1 VRGGSPR
8 RSCGTQRV
16 PAAKDPFRK
25 PAVNSS
31 AAQPSCGRLACP
43 YRFLSPLLVLL
54 LAVILISSVGCGKKQ
69 PTPVEIRTITRELVF
84 AAKNAI
90 ADNAEVGIRPES
102 PPVGRSARGQDEHA
116 ADHIYIT
123 LQVGRSGQEA
133 ALAAVEDALNLVAK
147 RHELKRID
155 RPGAAGLVRFD
166 YRQGERLTHAI
177 HIITPLASLRP
188 VPSRPGAF
196 RGRLAIIIDDLGY
209 DRGPADALFGLPFPL
224 TVSVLPNLPH
234 SSDIAKEAHRR
245 GYQVMLHLP
254 MESANGGGKPEAV
267 ELRAGMQ
274 PAEVTRLLAGMLDTV
289 PYAAGVNN
297 HQGSLATAD
306 EKLMAAIMPA
316 LREKNLF
323 FIDSR
328 TTTATVAYDAAIR
341 AGVPAAS
348 RKVFL
353 DGTPTV
359 EAVRRQLAL
368 AERNARKDGFAI
380 AIGHPHPATLQ
391 ALQNFLPQLRAR
403 GLDLVFVSEVVR

>member
-1 VRGGSPR
+1 M
-8 RSCGTQRV
+8 
-16 PAAKDPFRK
+16 
-25 PAVNSS
+25 
-31 AAQPSCGRLACP
+31 
-43 YRFLSPLLVLL
+43 SPLPILL
-54 LAVILISSVGCGKKQ
+54 LAVILISSAGCGKKQ
-69 PTPVEIRTITRELVF
+69 LTPVEIRSITRELAF
-84 AAKNAI
+84 AAKNA

-102 PPVGRSARGQDEHA
+102 PPAGPSARGQDEHA

-123 LQVGRSGQEA
+123 LKAGRSGQAEA
-133 ALAAVEDALNLVAK
+133 ALAAVEDALNLVAE

-188 VPSRPGAF
+188 EPSRPGAF

-209 DRGPADALFGLPFPL
+209 DRVAADALFGLPFPL

-234 SSDIAKEAHRR
+234 SSDIAEEAHRR

-267 ELRAGMQ
+267 ELRAGMR

-289 PYAAGVNN
+289 PHAAGVNN

-391 ALQNFLPQLRAR
+391 VLQIVLPQLRAR